1 MPHGTHRKSSPK
13 HPIQPTKEFM
23 GQEKPSD
30 IIHELENRFLTYA
43 LSTIVSRSLPD
54 VRDGLKP
61 IHRRI
66 LYAIH
71 SMGVT
76 AEAKPVKSA
85 KIIGE
90 VLGKYHP
97 HGDASTYESMVRMAQ
112 DFSMRYPLV
121 DGKGNF
127 GSLDGDPPAAYRY
140 TEGRLTPITS
150 FILNDIKKDTV
161 GFHQNYDNTLK
172 EPDILPSRIPNLLV
186 NGSSGIAVG
195 MACSFPSH
203 NLNEVITAL
212 ISLVDDRKQSTAQI
226 MKSIKGPDFPTGG
239 IILNSKTELRNAY
252 DSGSGAVKIRGE
264 WKVEDLPRGKS
275 QIILTAIP
283 YGVNKSKLIEKIA
296 EIITSKKL
304 AGLTDIRDESDE
316 NVRVVLEIKTGT
328 EPDKVMTYLFKHT
341 ELETNFQL
349 NFNCLKPTGEPAR
362 LSLKEICLHFLDF
375 RQDVVVR
382 RLKFDLA
389 VLEKR
394 LHILAAF
401 VVIFKN
407 LDKAIKLIRSSN
419 SRKAA
424 ADKLKKAFKLDDEQ
438 VNAVLEIPLY
448 RLVEMEID
456 KIKKEQKEKLKEQK
470 EIQDI
475 LKSKNKIWGVVKNE
489 LKEINEAFGDK
500 RITKI
505 KTVET
510 VEYNAEDFIEH
521 EDVVLV
527 LSRNGWLRK
536 VKTLNDPA
544 TLKYKEKDG
553 LLGIV
558 RTNTRDLAAIF
569 TSAGMVYI
577 HKVYN
582 LPYTR
587 GGFGEPVQSLFKF
600 GDGERVIKILS
611 LPGEESE
618 SAEETG
624 EQHAFDFEDTIEDS
638 EELLLVNDA
647 GNGFRFPLDNLTETS
662 RAGKRVMSIKKDARM
677 MAVSPVVGKHVLLV
691 SDAGKGLLIKL
702 DQVPQLAGVGVGVK
716 LMNPAKGKVTTA
728 RCVHRKETVQ
738 MVFSEGK
745 SKPLKISDL
754 TVHNR
759 GGQGVFVSKRHKVI
773 NLI

>member
-1 MPHGTHRKSSPK
+1 MA
-13 HPIQPTKEFM
+13 KEK
-23 GQEKPSD
+23 ESD
-30 IIHELENRFLTYA
+30 ITHELENRFLTYA

-66 LYAIH
+66 LYAIN

-76 AEAKPVKSA
+76 SDAKPVKSA

-150 FILNDIKKDTV
+150 YILNDIKKDTV
-161 GFHQNYDNTLK
+161 DFRMNYDNTLK

-203 NLNEVITAL
+203 NLTEVIDAL
-212 ISLVDDRKQSTAQI
+212 ISLVDEPKQTTTQI
-226 MKSIKGPDFPTGG
+226 MKFIKGPDFPTGG
-239 IILNSKTELRNAY
+239 IILNSKTEIRKAY
-252 DSGSGAVKIRGE
+252 DQGLGAVKIRGE
-264 WKVEDLPRGKS
+264 WQQEDLPRNKI

-283 YGVNKSKLIEKIA
+283 YSVNKSRLIEKIA
-296 EIITSKKL
+296 EIIINKKL
-304 AGLTDIRDESDE
+304 PALTDIRDESDE
-316 NVRVVLEIKTGT
+316 NVRVVLEVKNGT
-328 EPDKVMTYLFKHT
+328 DPEKVMTYLFKHT

-362 LSLKEICLHFLDF
+362 LSLKEICSHFLDF
-375 RQDVVVR
+375 RKAVIVR

-401 VVIFKN
+401 VIIFKN
-407 LDKAIKLIRSSN
+407 LDKALKLIRSSK
-419 SRKAA
+419 SRQEAA
-424 ADKLKKAFKLDDEQ
+424 TKLKKTFKLDDEQ
-438 VNAVLEIPLY
+438 VTAILEIPLY
-448 RLVEMEID
+448 RLVSMEID
-456 KIKKEQKEKLKEQK
+456 KIQLEQKEKLKEQK
-470 EIQDI
+470 EIKTI
-475 LKSKNKIWGVVKNE
+475 LASQKLIWNEVKTE
-489 LKEINEAFGDK
+489 LQEIGEKFGDK
-500 RITKI
+500 RRTKI
-505 KTVET
+505 KTIEA

-521 EDVVLV
+521 ENVVLV

-536 VKTLNDPA
+536 TKNLSDPA
-544 TLKYKEKDG
+544 SLKFKENDG

-558 RTNTRDLAAIF
+558 RTNTRDLAAFF
-569 TSAGMVYI
+569 TSAGMVYVN
-577 HKVYN
+577 KVFN

-587 GGFGEPVQSLFKF
+587 GGFGEPIQHLFKF

-611 LPGEESE
+611 LPGGENGKTEES
-618 SAEETG
+618 G
-624 EQHAFDFEDTIEDS
+624 EQQTMDFEDAIADS
-638 EELLLVNDA
+638 EELLFVSNI
-647 GNGFRFPLDNLTETS
+647 GNGFTFPVANLTETS
-662 RAGKRVMSIKKDARM
+662 RAGKRVMTVKDDARM
-677 MAVSPVVGKHVLLV
+677 VAVSPVTEDHVLLI
-691 SDAGKGLLIKL
+691 SEAGKGLLIDL
-702 DQVPQLAGVGVGVK
+702 DQVTQLSGAGVGNK
-716 LMNPAKGKVTTA
+716 LMNTTKSKVSTAK
-728 RCVHRKETVQ
+728 CVGRKQMVQ
-738 MVFSEGK
+738 MIFEDGK
-745 SKPLKISDL
+745 SKELNLSKI
-754 TVHNR
+754 TIHNR
-759 GGQGVFVSKRHKVI
+759 GGQGVFVSKAKKVI
-773 NLI
+773 DLT

>member
-1 MPHGTHRKSSPK
+1 MA
-13 HPIQPTKEFM
+13 KEK
-23 GQEKPSD
+23 ESD
-30 IIHELENRFLTYA
+30 INHELENRFLTYA

-66 LYAIH
+66 LYAIN

-76 AEAKPVKSA
+76 SDAKPVKSA

-150 FILNDIKKDTV
+150 YILNDIKKDTV
-161 GFHQNYDNTLK
+161 DFRMNYDNTLK
-172 EPDILPSRIPNLLV
+172 EPEILPSRIPNLLI

-203 NLNEVITAL
+203 NLTEVISAL
-212 ISLVDDRKQSTAQI
+212 ISLVDDPNQTTAQI
-226 MKSIKGPDFPTGG
+226 MKSIKGPDFATGG
-239 IILNSKTELRNAY
+239 IILNSKTELRQAY
-252 DSGSGAVKIRGE
+252 DQGMGAVKMRGE
-264 WKVEDLPRGKS
+264 WESEDLSRGKK

-283 YGVNKSKLIEKIA
+283 YGVNKSRLIEKIA
-296 EIITSKKL
+296 EIIMSKKL
-304 AGLTDIRDESDE
+304 LALTDIRDESDE
-316 NVRVVLEIKTGT
+316 KVRVVLEIKTGT
-328 EPDKVMTYLFKHT
+328 DPEMIMTYLFKHT
-341 ELETNFQL
+341 ELESNFQL

-362 LSLKEICLHFLDF
+362 LSLKEICTHFLDF
-375 RQDVVVR
+375 RKDVIVR

-394 LHILAAF
+394 LHILAGF
-401 VVIFKN
+401 VIIFQN
-407 LDKAIKLIRSSN
+407 LDQALKLIRSSK
-419 SRKAA
+419 SRQEAST
-424 ADKLKKAFKLDDEQ
+424 KLKQEFRLDDEQ
-438 VNAVLEIPLY
+438 VTAVLEIPLY
-448 RLVEMEID
+448 RLVSMEID
-456 KIKKEQKEKLKEQK
+456 KIKLEQNEKLKEQN
-470 EIQDI
+470 EIKSI
-475 LKSKNKIWGVVKNE
+475 LASQKKIWGVVKTE
-489 LKEINEAFGDK
+489 LKEIDDKFGDK
-500 RITKI
+500 RRTKI
-505 KTVET
+505 KTIET

-536 VKTLNDPA
+536 IKTLNDPA

-558 RTNTRDLAAIF
+558 RTNTRDLVAIF

-577 HKVYN
+577 HKVFN

-611 LPGEESE
+611 LPGTETEAAKTE
-618 SAEETG
+618 DTG
-624 EQHAFDFEDTIEDS
+624 EQHAFDFEDSVKNS
-638 EELLLVNDA
+638 EELLFVNDA
-647 GNGFRFPLDNLTETS
+647 GNGFRFPVANLTETT

-677 MAVSPVVGKHVLLV
+677 VAVSPVTGSYVFLV
-691 SDAGKGLLIKL
+691 SEAGKGLLIEL
-702 DQVPQLAGVGVGVK
+702 EQVTQLSGAGLGVK
-716 LMNPAKGKVTTA
+716 LMNPAKSKVSAA
-728 RCVHRKETVQ
+728 RCMDRKATIQ
-738 MVFSEGK
+738 MIFEEGK
-745 SKPLKISDL
+745 SKELNLSKI
-754 TVHNR
+754 TPQNR
-759 GGQGVFVSKRHKVI
+759 GGQGVFVAKDKKII

>member
-1 MPHGTHRKSSPK
+1 MA
-13 HPIQPTKEFM
+13 KE
-23 GQEKPSD
+23 KASD
-30 IIHELENRFLTYA
+30 ITHELENRFLTYA

-66 LYAIH
+66 LYAIN

-76 AEAKPVKSA
+76 SDAKPVKSA

-140 TEGRLTPITS
+140 TEGRITPITS

-161 GFHQNYDNTLK
+161 DFRQNYDNTLK
-172 EPDILPSRIPNLLV
+172 EPEILPSRIPNLLV

-203 NLNEVITAL
+203 NLTEVIDAL
-212 ISLVDDRKQSTAQI
+212 VSLIDEPKQTTTQI

-239 IILNSKTELRNAY
+239 IILNSKTELRKAY
-252 DSGSGAVKIRGE
+252 DKGMGAVKIRGE
-264 WKVEDLPRGKS
+264 WELEELGRGKK

-283 YGVNKSKLIEKIA
+283 YSVNKSRLIEKIA
-296 EIITSKKL
+296 DIIISKKL
-304 AGLTDIRDESDE
+304 LALTDIRDESDE
-316 NVRVVLEIKTGT
+316 KVRVVLEIKNGSDP
-328 EPDKVMTYLFKHT
+328 EKIMTYLFKHT

-362 LSLKEICLHFLDF
+362 LSLKEICSHFLDF
-375 RQDVVVR
+375 RKDVIVR

-394 LHILAAF
+394 LHILAGF
-401 VVIFKN
+401 VIVFKN
-407 LDKAIKLIRSSN
+407 LDKALKLIRSS
-419 SRKAA
+419 KARQEA
-424 ADKLKKAFKLDDEQ
+424 ATKLKKTFKLDDEQ
-438 VNAVLEIPLY
+438 VTAILEIPLY
-448 RLVEMEID
+448 RLVSMEID
-456 KIKKEQKEKLKEQK
+456 KIKLEQKEKLDEQK
-470 EIQDI
+470 EIKSI
-475 LKSKNKIWGVVKNE
+475 LASKKKIWDVVKTELNE
-489 LKEINEAFGDK
+489 ISEKFGDK
-500 RITKI
+500 RRTKI
-505 KTVET
+505 KTIET

-521 EDVVLV
+521 ENVVLV
-527 LSRNGWLRK
+527 MSRNGWLRK
-536 VKTLNDPA
+536 TKNLSDPA
-544 TLKYKEKDG
+544 TLKFKEKDG

-577 HKVYN
+577 HKVFN

-587 GGFGEPVQSLFKF
+587 GGFGEPVQNLFKF

-611 LPGEESE
+611 LPG
-618 SAEETG
+618 AENGKTQETG
-624 EQHAFDFEDTIEDS
+624 EQQTFEFEDSIEDS
-638 EELLLVNDA
+638 EELLFVNDV
-647 GNGFRFPLDNLTETS
+647 GHGFTFPLENLTETT
-662 RAGKRVMSIKKDARM
+662 RAGKRVMSIKDDARM
-677 MAVSPVVGKHVLLV
+677 VAVSPVTEDYVLLV
-691 SDAGKGLLIKL
+691 SEAGKGLLIEL
-702 DQVPQLAGVGVGVK
+702 DQVAQLSGAGVGIK
-716 LMNPAKGKVTTA
+716 LMNTAKSKVCA
-728 RCVHRKETVQ
+728 AKCVDRKQSVQ
-738 MVFSEGK
+738 MVFEDGK
-745 SKPLKISDL
+745 SKELNLSKV

-759 GGQGVFVSKRHKVI
+759 GGQGAFVAKNKKVI
-773 NLI
+773 NLT

>member
-1 MPHGTHRKSSPK
+1 MA
-13 HPIQPTKEFM
+13 KE
-23 GQEKPSD
+23 KASD
-30 IIHELENRFLTYA
+30 ITIELENRFLTYA

-66 LYAIH
+66 LYAIN

-76 AEAKPVKSA
+76 SDAKPVKSA

-150 FILNDIKKDTV
+150 YILNDIKKDTV
-161 GFHQNYDNTLK
+161 DYRQNYDNTLK

-203 NLNEVITAL
+203 NLTEVIDAL
-212 ISLVDDRKQSTAQI
+212 VSLVDEPKQTTTQI

-239 IILNSKTELRNAY
+239 IILNSKAELRKAY
-252 DSGSGAVKIRGE
+252 DQGLGAVKIRGE
-264 WKVEDLPRGKS
+264 WELEELGRGKK

-283 YGVNKSKLIEKIA
+283 YSVNKSRLIEKIA
-296 EIITSKKL
+296 EIIMNKKL
-304 AGLTDIRDESDE
+304 PALTDIRDESDE
-316 NVRVVLEIKTGT
+316 KVRVVLEVKNGT
-328 EPDKVMTYLFKHT
+328 DPEKVMTYLFKHT

-362 LSLKEICLHFLDF
+362 LSLKEICAYFLEF
-375 RQDVVVR
+375 RRGVIVR

-389 VLEKR
+389 LLEKR
-394 LHILAAF
+394 LHILAGF
-401 VVIFKN
+401 VIIFKN
-407 LDKAIKLIRSSN
+407 LDKALKLIRSSK
-419 SRKAA
+419 SRQEATT
-424 ADKLKKAFKLDDEQ
+424 KLKKAFKLDNEQ
-438 VNAVLEIPLY
+438 VTAILEIPLY
-448 RLVEMEID
+448 RLVSMEID
-456 KIKKEQKEKLKEQK
+456 KIKLEQKEKLKEQK
-470 EIQDI
+470 DI
-475 LKSKNKIWGVVKNE
+475 KSILASKKKIWEEVKTE
-489 LKEINEAFGDK
+489 LKEVGEKFGDK
-500 RITKI
+500 RRTKI
-505 KTVET
+505 KTIEM

-521 EDVVLV
+521 ENVVLV

-536 VKTLNDPA
+536 TKNLSDPT
-544 TLKYKEKDG
+544 TLKFKEKDG

-577 HKVYN
+577 HKVFN

-587 GGFGEPVQSLFKF
+587 GGFGEPVQHLFKF

-611 LPGEESE
+611 LPGAENGKTEE
-618 SAEETG
+618 AG
-624 EQHAFDFEDTIEDS
+624 EQQRFEFEDSVDNT
-638 EELLLVNDA
+638 EELLFVNDI
-647 GNGFRFPLDNLTETS
+647 GNGFRFPINSLAETS
-662 RAGKRVMSIKKDARM
+662 RAGKRVMSLKEDARM
-677 MAVSPVVGKHVLLV
+677 VAVSPAAGEHALLI
-691 SDAGKGLLIKL
+691 SEAGKGLLIEM
-702 DQVPQLAGVGVGVK
+702 DEVAQLARAGVGVK
-716 LMNPAKGKVTTA
+716 LMNTAKSKVSTA
-728 RCVHRKETVQ
+728 KCVERKQTVQ
-738 MVFSEGK
+738 MVFEDGK
-745 SKPLKISDL
+745 SKELNVSKV
-754 TVHNR
+754 TVHKR
-759 GGQGVFVSKRHKVI
+759 GGQGAFVSKTKKVI
-773 NLI
+773 DLI

>member
-1 MPHGTHRKSSPK
+1 MA
-13 HPIQPTKEFM
+13 KE
-23 GQEKPSD
+23 KASD
-30 IIHELENRFLTYA
+30 ITHELENRFLTYA

-66 LYAIH
+66 LYAIN

-76 AEAKPVKSA
+76 SDAKPVKSA

-150 FILNDIKKDTV
+150 YILNDIKKDTV
-161 GFHQNYDNTLK
+161 DFRMNYDNTLK
-172 EPDILPSRIPNLLV
+172 EPEILPSRIPNLLI

-203 NLNEVITAL
+203 NLTEVIDAL
-212 ISLVDDRKQSTAQI
+212 VSLIDEPKQTTTQI

-239 IILNSKTELRNAY
+239 IILNSKTEIRKAY
-252 DSGSGAVKIRGE
+252 DQGLGAVKIRGE
-264 WKVEDLPRGKS
+264 WRQEDLPRNKI

-283 YGVNKSKLIEKIA
+283 YSVNKSRLIEKIA
-296 EIITSKKL
+296 EIIINKKL
-304 AGLTDIRDESDE
+304 PALTDIRDESDE
-316 NVRVVLEIKTGT
+316 NVRVVLEIKNGT
-328 EPDKVMTYLFKHT
+328 DPEKIMTYLFKHT

-362 LSLKEICLHFLDF
+362 LSLKEICSHFLDF
-375 RQDVVVR
+375 RKDVIVR

-394 LHILAAF
+394 LHILAGF
-401 VVIFKN
+401 VIVFKN
-407 LDKAIKLIRSSN
+407 LDKALKLIRASK
-419 SRKAA
+419 SRQEAST
-424 ADKLKKAFKLDDEQ
+424 KLKKAFKLDDEQ
-438 VNAVLEIPLY
+438 VSAILEIPLY
-448 RLVEMEID
+448 RLVSMEID
-456 KIKKEQKEKLKEQK
+456 KIQLEQKEKLKEQK
-470 EIQDI
+470 EIKSI
-475 LKSKNKIWGVVKNE
+475 LASKKRIWEEVKTE
-489 LKEINEAFGDK
+489 LKEVGEKFGDK
-500 RITKI
+500 RRTKI
-505 KTVET
+505 KTIET

-521 EDVVLV
+521 ESVVLV

-536 VKTLNDPA
+536 TKNLSDPA
-544 TLKYKEKDG
+544 SLKFKENDS

-569 TSAGMVYI
+569 TSAGMVYV
-577 HKVYN
+577 HKVFN

-587 GGFGEPVQSLFKF
+587 GGFGEPVQHLFKF

-611 LPGEESE
+611 LPGAENGKTEES
-618 SAEETG
+618 G
-624 EQHAFDFEDTIEDS
+624 DQQAFDYEDS
-638 EELLLVNDA
+638 VENTEEILFVNNT
-647 GNGFRFPLDNLTETS
+647 GHGFRFPIANLLETS
-662 RAGKRVMSIKKDARM
+662 RAGKRVMSVKEDTRM
-677 MAVSPVVGKHVLLV
+677 IAVSPVTGSHVLLV
-691 SDAGKGLLIKL
+691 SDTGKGLLIKQ
-702 DQVPQLAGVGVGVK
+702 DQVTQLARAGVGVK
-716 LMNPAKGKVTTA
+716 LMNTAKSKVSA
-728 RCVHRKETVQ
+728 AKCVDRKQTVQ
-738 MVFSEGK
+738 MIFEDGK
-745 SKPLKISDL
+745 DKELNLSKI

-759 GGQGVFVSKRHKVI
+759 GGQGVFVAKNKKVI
-773 NLI
+773 NLT